1 VSNPENDNM
10 VRKHQHFHDTL
21 PQVENEFPA
30 SAALEGAV
38 SDALASAGGIDATGV
53 TVTADGS
60 NITLAGTVFQLEEV
74 ARAEEVARSV
84 SGVTGVRNM
93 IRSDMPAPQP
103 RGI

>member
-1 VSNPENDNM
+1 M

-21 PQVENEFPA
+21 PQVENEFPP

-38 SDALASAGGIDATGV
+38 SDALASAGGLDATDV

-60 NITLAGTVFQLEEV
+60 TITLAGNVFQLEEV

-84 SGVTGVRNM
+84 SGVTEVRNSL
-93 IRSDMPAPQP
+93 RSTMPAPQP